1 LFFHPEG
8 AVIVFFLGIISIGS
22 ILLAMPISSS
32 AQEGVE
38 WIDAAFMA
46 VSAACVTGLAVL
58 DISKDFT
65 FTGQLILVILVQI
78 GGLGIMF
85 LSSLA
90 LLFVGQKLSLKQE
103 ATLMSVFGARLRGE
117 VKFVLRRILAM
128 AFSIEALGIFILTA
142 HFAKQGSDFGD
153 ALWKGTFLAISAF
166 CNAGFF
172 IHTQN
177 LIPFAQDPLV
187 LQVVG
192 WLIVL
197 GGLSPGFIFAFP
209 TLWKKS
215 RNISLQ
221 FRFIAVATIFL
232 LTFGTL
238 MQAGL
243 EWNRTLAPFGF
254 WDKLNNAWFHSVTAR
269 TAGFNSI
276 DLSQTSPASQVI
288 LILLMFIGGA
298 PGSTAGGVKV
308 TTFMV
313 IVFTVWSTTL
323 GRSTVQ
329 AFSRHIPSDTVLRST
344 TIFIMGG
351 GICFS
356 IFLSLL
362 LTQPNIPPL
371 MALFEVVSA
380 LGTVGL
386 SAGATPLLDSIGKS
400 LIMLCMFLGR
410 IGPLSIAVFFAYNTS
425 RRSWNLPDEDV
436 TVG

>member
-1 LFFHPEG
+1 
-8 AVIVFFLGIISIGS
+8 
-22 ILLAMPISSS
+22 
-32 AQEGVE
+32 
-38 WIDAAFMA
+38 MA

-238 MQAGL
+238 MLAGL

-323 GRSTVQ
+323 G
-329 AFSRHIPSDTVLRST
+329 HCPSLLASHPFRYGPSLDHD
-344 TIFIMGG
+344 FHHGG
-351 GICFS
+351 WYLFQH
-356 IFLSLL
+356 LSLPAVD
-362 LTQPNIPPL
+362 TTKH
-371 MALFEVVSA
+371 SA
-380 LGTVGL
+380 PHGPVRSGIRTGHCGL
-386 SAGATPLLDSIGKS
+386 IGRGDPAARLD
-400 LIMLCMFLGR
+400 R
-410 IGPLSIAVFFAYNTS
+410 
-425 RRSWNLPDEDV
+425 
-436 TVG
+436 